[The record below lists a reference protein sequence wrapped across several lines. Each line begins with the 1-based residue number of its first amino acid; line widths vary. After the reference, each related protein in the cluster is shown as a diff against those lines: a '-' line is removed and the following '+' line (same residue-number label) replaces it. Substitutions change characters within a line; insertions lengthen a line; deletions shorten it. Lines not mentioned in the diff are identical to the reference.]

1 MKKYKEFLIKL
12 KIYKESPISAEKVL
26 SLWIIF
32 KNPNSLW
39 MTLVCT
45 DKEEEEKTHELH
57 QQKPQQPQAPRPNQ
71 ALNLLQRPDRL
82 QVLRREPQQVLQPR
96 QKVLRLQPQQSQ
108 PQMRHGLHPKNMRA
122 LLPASTRLWSN
133 RR

>member
-12 KIYKESPISAEKVL
+12 KIYKESPISAQKVL

-45 DKEEEEKTHELH
+45 FTGRIYFDGFGEMGKIPV
-57 QQKPQQPQAPRPNQ
+57 QYQK
-71 ALNLLQRPDRL
+71 
-82 QVLRREPQQVLQPR
+82 
-96 QKVLRLQPQQSQ
+96 
-108 PQMRHGLHPKNMRA
+108 
-122 LLPASTRLWSN
+122 TRLF
-133 RR
+133 